1 MYYNKTTFVHHSFGE
16 ESFKKTLVY
25 EERPIEINKAMTY
38 IYKAQISEI
47 VTKDGILYP
56 LPSQNSI
63 VKISFSH

>member
-1 MYYNKTTFVHHSFGE
+1 MYYNKNTFVHHSFGE
-16 ESFKKTLVY
+16 ETFKKTLVY
-25 EERPIEINKAMTY
+25 EERPIEIKKAMTY

-47 VTKDGILYP
+47 VTKDGIIYP